1 MMMVVLIQIVTGAQV
16 MASDYDDG
24 DDDDDGGVDTDCD
37 RSPGYGF

>member
-16 MASDYDDG
+16 MASDNDDG
-24 DDDDDGGVDTDCD
+24 DDDGGVDTDCD